1 MRKLVKQRLLFLDG
15 SNKRY
20 EVLEQHNDRIL
31 EQKVPPRRQKLG
43 TEALYKTKKSVGA
56 IKINNV

>member
-1 MRKLVKQRLLFLDG
+1 MRKVVKQRLLFLDG

-20 EVLEQHNDRIL
+20 GVWEQHNDRIL

-43 TEALYKTKKSVGA
+43 TAALYKTKKSVEA
-56 IKINNV
+56 IKINNI